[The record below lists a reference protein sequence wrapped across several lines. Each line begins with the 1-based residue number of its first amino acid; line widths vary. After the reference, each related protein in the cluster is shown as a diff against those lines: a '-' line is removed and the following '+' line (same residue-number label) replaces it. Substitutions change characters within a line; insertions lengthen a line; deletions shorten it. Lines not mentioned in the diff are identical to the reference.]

1 MDNKLIIGLAVLA
14 GAALI
19 LSGKKQE
26 EEEIE
31 TMTLILPDDFDPES
45 VKGSQ
50 DG

>member
-19 LSGKKQE
+19 LSGKKQDG
-26 EEEIE
+26 EIE

-45 VKGSQ
+45 VKGSK

>member
-19 LSGKKQE
+19 LSTRKQE
-26 EEEIE
+26 KEFK
-31 TMTLILPDDFDPES
+31 TMTLFLPDDPES
-45 VKGSQ
+45 TGSK

>member
-19 LSGKKQE
+19 LGSKKQKKE
-26 EEEIE
+26 FE
-31 TMTLILPDDFDPES
+31 TMSLFLPDDFDPES

>member
-1 MDNKLIIGLAVLA
+1 VDNKLIIGLAVLA

-19 LSGKKQE
+19 LSGKKQD
-26 EEEIE
+26 EEIE

>member
-1 MDNKLIIGLAVLA
+1 MDSKLIIGLAVLA

-19 LSGKKQE
+19 LSGKKKE
-26 EEEIE
+26 EEFE